1 MKHFFLLFCLT
12 TASFGQISYG
22 LRGGVPLNE
31 ALEDIPGRFTFKNR
45 PQHWVLGPTLE
56 IRLPKRLAITFDALY
71 QRLKFDGPA
80 GEQTGSEWEF
90 PAMMR
95 YRFGSGMVRPFVA
108 GGGSFNKITGITTP
122 RSSVSGVVFGGGA
135 EIKIPLLRI
144 TPELRYTHKL
154 DENISFE
161 GLRSRT
167 NRVLLLVGVT
177 F

>member
-1 MKHFFLLFCLT
+1 MKYCFLLFCLT

-22 LRGGVPLNE
+22 LRGGIPLNE
-31 ALEDIPGRFTFKNR
+31 ALDDIPGRVTFKNR

-56 IRLPKRLAITFDALY
+56 IRLPKRLAITFDVLY
-71 QRLKFDGPA
+71 QRLKFDGPT
-80 GEQTGSEWEF
+80 GERTGSEWEF

-95 YRFGSGMVRPFVA
+95 YRFGNGMARPFVA

-122 RSSVSGVVFGGGA
+122 RSSVNGIVVGGGA

-154 DENISFE
+154 GENISLD

-167 NRVLLLVGVT
+167 NRVLLLVGLT